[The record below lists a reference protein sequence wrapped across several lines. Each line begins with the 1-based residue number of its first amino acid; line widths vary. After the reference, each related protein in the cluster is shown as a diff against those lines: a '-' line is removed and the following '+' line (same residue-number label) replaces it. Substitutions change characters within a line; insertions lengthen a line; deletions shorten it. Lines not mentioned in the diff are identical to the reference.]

1 MKENQNIVRMYW
13 LHALTP
19 VHVGVGEGLGFIDLP
34 IMREKVTGWPMI
46 LGSAIKGVISDH
58 FGASDEKERK
68 ENLMLK
74 AAFGVGGEEHS
85 NAGSLVFTDSRIVC
99 LAVRS
104 LYGTFAWVTCPMALN
119 RLKRDLDAAG
129 MGSDLKDP
137 TIIKLAANIAE
148 GHDSV
153 LVSPSSAK
161 KIYLEDLDFEAKS
174 CADTKV
180 WGEKLSGWIFPD
192 KESEVWG
199 ELFITR
205 FVILDDNTFNFLC
218 DTATEVNTRIRI
230 DPERKIVQTGA
241 LWTEES
247 LPAESIL
254 AGIVWCDKVFI
265 DNLESAP
272 GKSKPETLMDKFLGH
287 PLKLQI
293 GGKASIGKGQV
304 RCLFTGGY

>member
-46 LGSAIKGVISDH
+46 LGSAVKGVISDH
-58 FGASDEKERK
+58 FGASDEKERGK
-68 ENLMLK
+68 NLPLK
-74 AAFGVGGEEHS
+74 AAFGVSGEEHS

-119 RLKRDLDAAG
+119 RLKRDLDAAELG
-129 MGSDLKDP
+129 TDLKNLMAV
-137 TIIKLAANIAE
+137 KLTANIPE
-148 GHDSV
+148 GNDSA
-153 LVSPSSAK
+153 LVSPSPGK
-161 KIYLEDLDFEAKS
+161 KIYLEDLDFESKS
-174 CADTKV
+174 CPDTKN
-180 WGEKLSGWIFPD
+180 WGEKLAGWIFPD
-192 KESEVWG
+192 NENEGWRK
-199 ELFITR
+199 LFMAR
-205 FVILDDNTFNFLC
+205 FVILDDNTFSFLC

-230 DPERKIVQTGA
+230 DPERKIVLTGA

-265 DNLESAP
+265 DNFEPTS
-272 GKSKPETLMDKFLGH
+272 GKSKSETLMDIFLGR
-287 PLKLQI
+287 PLNLQI
-293 GGKASIGKGQV
+293 GGKATVGKGQV
-304 RCLFTGGY
+304 RCLFTGGK